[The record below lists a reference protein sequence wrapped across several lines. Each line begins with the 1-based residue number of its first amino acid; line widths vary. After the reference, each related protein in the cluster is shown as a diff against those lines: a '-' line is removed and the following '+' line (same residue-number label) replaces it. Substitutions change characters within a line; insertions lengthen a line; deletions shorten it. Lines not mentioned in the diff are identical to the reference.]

1 MILIKLLFQIRDLVN
16 NGSELAAQARL
27 NIVCGHCYWLHVAV
41 SLTLN
46 MQLLG
51 KESETVA
58 NSQLKN

>member
-1 MILIKLLFQIRDLVN
+1 VN